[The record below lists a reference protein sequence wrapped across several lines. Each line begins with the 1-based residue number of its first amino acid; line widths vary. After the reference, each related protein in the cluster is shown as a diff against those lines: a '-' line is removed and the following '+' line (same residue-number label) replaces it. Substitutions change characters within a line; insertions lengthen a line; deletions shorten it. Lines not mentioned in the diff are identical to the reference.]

1 MPTHSI
7 RLPVIF
13 INESTPIGQ
22 STIHNSIMEFILA
35 EAIIR
40 LNQVKTHFPYRK
52 KFWGKPVEWVRAV
65 DGVSLDIFTGECLGL
80 VGESGCGKSTLGR
93 SILCMAPVVSGS
105 VLFHE
110 KEIQNLNAPQ
120 LIPLRPKM
128 QMVFQDPRASLN
140 PKMTVLQILSEAL
153 FICPGF
159 DYSRSLER
167 SAELLNTVDLRPE
180 HLFRFPHEFSGG
192 QQQRICIARALA
204 TEPEFI
210 VFDEATSAL
219 DVSVQAQVINLMAD
233 LQQRLNLTYL
243 FISHDL
249 SIMEQVCHRIA
260 VMYAGRIVEVQ
271 HADSLFGSPRHPY
284 TKVLRDAL
292 PVADPNQRC
301 ELATLPGEVP
311 NLVHPPSGCRFH
323 TRCAYATEVCH
334 KVEPR
339 MSVLDTGDW
348 VRCHHHEQLQVNR
361 ELKAK

>member
-1 MPTHSI
+1 
-7 RLPVIF
+7 L
-13 INESTPIGQ
+13 NK
-22 STIHNSIMEFILA
+22 
-35 EAIIR
+35 AIIQ

-52 KFWGKPVEWVRAV
+52 NWRGQPTEWLRAV
-65 DGVSLDIFTGECLGL
+65 DGVNLNIVAGECLGL

-105 VLFHE
+105 VLFHRR
-110 KEIQNLNAPQ
+110 EIQDLSDAQ
-120 LIPLRPKM
+120 LRPLRPKM

-140 PKMTVLQILSEAL
+140 PKMTVLQILQEAL

-159 DYSRSLER
+159 DHSRSLER
-167 SAELLNTVDLRPE
+167 SAELLDTVDLRPE
-180 HLFRFPHEFSGG
+180 HLFRYPHEFSGG

-233 LQQRLNLTYL
+233 LQKSLKLTYL

-260 VMYAGRIVEVQ
+260 VMYAGRIMEVQ
-271 HADSLFGSPRHPY
+271 RAQALFGSPRHPY

-292 PVADPNQRC
+292 PVADPRQRR

-311 NLVHPPSGCRFH
+311 SLVHPPSGCRFH
-323 TRCAYATEVCH
+323 TRCGYATEVCRD
-334 KVEPR
+334 VEPL
-339 MSVLDTGDW
+339 MSVIDTGNW
-348 VRCHHHEQLQVNR
+348 VRCHHHEHLQASN
-361 ELKAK
+361 ELKAHPHHQPLEKKESP